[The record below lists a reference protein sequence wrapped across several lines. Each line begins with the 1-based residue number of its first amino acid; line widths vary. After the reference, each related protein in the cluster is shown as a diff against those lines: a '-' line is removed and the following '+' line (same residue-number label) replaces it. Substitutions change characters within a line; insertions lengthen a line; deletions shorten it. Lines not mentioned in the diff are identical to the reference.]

1 MTAANSP
8 YRWVPTVYSMQGLPA
23 ALVMYVSLVFYKN
36 FQLNNIAITII
47 TSLYVLPWLFKPL
60 LAPLLENL
68 GSKKNLVVATQLI
81 MTCLLLLLITSLSSV
96 HFFFLSS
103 FIFFSIAFTAALH
116 DISSDG
122 LYIVALSRHTQ
133 AQYVGVRTIFYQLA
147 RLTCQGGLIF
157 YAGHLTFSHNTLT
170 AWQIALSLLA
180 VLMLMITIYHYK
192 TLPET
197 LEIKPPHRNKKFS
210 TVFNTFKALPNLF
223 IIIVFAVFYN
233 FPESQ
238 LVKIAPLFLLDK
250 TTQGGLAISTQNVG
264 LIYGTIG
271 TACMLIGITISGFLI
286 NRFSLKQCLLPVTF
300 FAALMS
306 ISYLIL
312 SIFQFNHIGLL
323 IVLIGLAQLG
333 FGLANGIYMLWLLQI
348 FAKGIYSMSLYAIGT
363 TLMILGSIFAGAI
376 SGYIQHLLGYIGFFI
391 WIIFIYS
398 AIYLL
403 VALKRQQLCN

>member
-1 MTAANSP
+1 MNTANLP
-8 YRWVPTVYSMQGLPA
+8 YRWVPTVYFMQGLPA

-68 GSKKNLVVATQLI
+68 NSKKNLVVSTQLI
-81 MTCLLLLLITSLSSV
+81 MTCLLLLLTISLSSV
-96 HFFFLSS
+96 HFFSLSS
-103 FIFFSIAFTAALH
+103 VIFFSIAFTAALH

-133 AQYVGVRTIFYQLA
+133 AQYVGVRTTFYQLA

-157 YAGHLTFSHNTLT
+157 YVGHLTLSHSTLA
-170 AWQIALSLLA
+170 AWQITLSLLA
-180 VLMLMITIYHYK
+180 VLMLLITVYHYQ

-197 LEIKPPHRNKKFS
+197 LEIKTPHNNKKFS
-210 TVFNTFKALPNLF
+210 TVFNAFKTLPNLF
-223 IIIVFAVFYN
+223 IIIVFAIFYN

-238 LVKIAPLFLLDK
+238 LVKIVPLFLLDK

-271 TACMLIGITISGFLI
+271 TTCLLVGITVSGFLI
-286 NRFSLKQCLLPVTF
+286 NRFSLKQCLLPATF
-300 FAALMS
+300 FAAVTN

-312 SIFQFNHIGLL
+312 SVFHLDHFWLL
-323 IVLIGLAQLG
+323 ISFIGLAQFG

-348 FAKGIYSMSLYAIGT
+348 FARGIYSMSLYAIGT
-363 TLMILGSIFAGAI
+363 TLMILGAMFAGAI
-376 SGYIQHLLGYIGFFI
+376 SGYIQHLLGYTGFFV
-391 WIIFIYS
+391 WILFSYA
-398 AIYLL
+398 AIYLI
-403 VALKRQQLCN
+403 VTIKRSQLCN